1 MKRRDFLTSA
11 AAAVVIAAVPFRV
24 RAAGELRVAVIP
36 EVATTASSMTQKQPL
51 VDALQQATG
60 RTVRL
65 IIPTNY
71 AATVEALGNGGADV
85 AYLGGL
91 TYVEAHQRYGVVP
104 LVQRAED
111 RDFHSLFIANANDS
125 GLEKLEQLK
134 GKSFAFGDVN
144 STSGH
149 LIPAKELFAAGVDP
163 DTDLHARFTGNHT
176 ATALAV
182 ASGQV
187 DAGAI
192 DESVYRKLVDQK
204 TIDPAKARVFH
215 TSAPFVDYVWVASKE
230 LDAKTDG
237 QIRDAFTQHATPAL
251 LDLLRAKKFVVADN
265 AEYDGIR
272 EIATKL
278 KLL

>member
-1 MKRRDFLTSA
+1 MTRHDFLISGGATLA
-11 AAAVVIAAVPFRV
+11 LTAVPFQA
-24 RAAGELRVAVIP
+24 RAASDLRVAVIP
-36 EVATTASSMTQKQPL
+36 EVATTASSLAQKQPL
-51 VDALQQATG
+51 VDALQRATG
-60 RTVRL
+60 RTVRV

-91 TYVEAHQRYGVVP
+91 TYVEAHMRYGVVP

-111 RDFHSLFIANANDS
+111 REFHSLFIARAKNPSLA
-125 GLEKLEQLK
+125 KLDELK
-134 GKSFAFGDVN
+134 GKNFAFGDVN

-215 TSAPFVDYVWVASKE
+215 TSAPFVDYVWVASKD

-237 QIRDAFTQHATPAL
+237 QIRDAFTQHATPGL
-251 LDLLRAKKFVVADN
+251 LELLRAKTFVVADN